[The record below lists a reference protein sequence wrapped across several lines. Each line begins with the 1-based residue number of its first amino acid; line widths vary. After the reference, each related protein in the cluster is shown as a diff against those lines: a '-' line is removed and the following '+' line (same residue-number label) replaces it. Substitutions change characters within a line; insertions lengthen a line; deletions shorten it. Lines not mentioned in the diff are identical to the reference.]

1 MTERRWVWAQRRFF
15 LCAAEFVFGE
25 ATCENLF
32 LSFFYQT
39 LFSRTGNRMKN
50 FLFIA
55 FLAFVLFAIGCGTP
69 SSETNHANHAQN
81 TKQTEID
88 MSAEDFNVEFKASPD
103 QPKTEEQV
111 DLSFVVKNS
120 RGGVIKDLQI
130 VHEKPMHLIVVSED
144 LAEFYHLHPE
154 SQADGSFKTSFAFK
168 NGGKYKLYA
177 DLSPVKDKKIVRIFD
192 LTVAGGE
199 RAKETLK
206 TDAKFEKTVE
216 DLRVVMKPDGEFEAN
231 KELTLAF
238 SVFDAR
244 TNQPVNDLQKYLGET
259 AHFVIINQ
267 DLNEFVHA
275 HPMSADN
282 VKGEGHRHEDNS
294 APKHDDKLMSSAVNS
309 VAAHVSFPKA
319 GIYKIWAEFQ
329 RNGKVTAV
337 PFVVNVKQ
345 GAEEK
350 ALEEVKIPEG
360 AVKIVVSKDGF
371 TPEEITFKKGQPL
384 KLAFYRIDAENCGD
398 QIVFK
403 DLNIR
408 KNLNVGEVMT
418 IDIPTEQ
425 EKTITFTCGMN
436 MYKGQIIVQ

>member
-1 MTERRWVWAQRRFF
+1 VWAQRRFLF
-15 LCAAEFVFGE
+15 FRAEFVFGG
-25 ATCENLF
+25 ANCENLF

-39 LFSRTGNRMKN
+39 LFSKTGKRMKKILVIT
-50 FLFIA
+50 FFT
-55 FLAFVLFAIGCGTP
+55 FVLFSIGCRTP
-69 SSETNHANHAQN
+69 SSETNHANHGQDA
-81 TKQTEID
+81 KQTEID
-88 MSAEDFNVEFKASPD
+88 MSAEDFSVEFKAAPD
-103 QPKTEEQV
+103 QPKAEEQV
-111 DLSFVVKNS
+111 DLSFTVKNA

-154 SQADGSFKTSFAFK
+154 AQPDGSFKAPFAFK
-168 NGGKYKLYA
+168 NGGKFKLYA

-192 LTVAGGE
+192 LTVTGGE
-199 RAKETLK
+199 RAKTELK
-206 TDAKFEKTVE
+206 TDAKLEKTVE
-216 DLRVVMKPDGEFEAN
+216 DLRVVMKPDGELEAN
-231 KELTLAF
+231 KELMLAF
-238 SVFDAR
+238 NVFDAL

-259 AHFVIINQ
+259 AHFVIVNR

-275 HPMSADN
+275 HPMSMDN
-282 VKGEGHRHEDNS
+282 VKGDGHQHDGNS
-294 APKHDDKLMSSAVNS
+294 APKHDDKLMSSAANTVS
-309 VAAHVSFPKA
+309 AHVSFPKA
-319 GIYKIWAEFQ
+319 GVYKIWAEFQ

-360 AVKIVVSKDGF
+360 AIKIMVSKDGF
-371 TPEEITFKKGQPL
+371 APEEITFKKGQPL
-384 KLAFYRIDAENCGD
+384 KLAFYRTDSENCGD

-403 DLNIR
+403 DLNIK
-408 KNLNVGEVMT
+408 KNLSVGEVVV

-436 MYKGQIIVQ
+436 MYKGQIVVQ